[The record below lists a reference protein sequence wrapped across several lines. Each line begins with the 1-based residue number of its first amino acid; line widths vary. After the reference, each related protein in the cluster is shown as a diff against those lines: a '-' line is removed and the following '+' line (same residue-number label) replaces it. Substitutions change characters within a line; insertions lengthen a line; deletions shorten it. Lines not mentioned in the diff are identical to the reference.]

1 MLQTFEEV
9 GASIGL
15 SGLSLGRYNAYMLL
29 RWAYR
34 ERELCSK
41 NYSDFAKE
49 WALRFREGS
58 EYRESDCNGI
68 ITLQSIDGGDHDQ
81 EKIRTQETQESQD

>member
-15 SGLSLGRYNAYMLL
+15 SGLSLARYNAYMLL

-34 ERELCSK
+34 ERELCSE
-41 NYSDFAKE
+41 NCANFAKE
-49 WALRFREGS
+49 WALRFQEGS

-68 ITLQSIDGGDHDQ
+68 TTLQTIDGGAHDQ
-81 EKIRTQETQESQD
+81 EKIRTQESQD